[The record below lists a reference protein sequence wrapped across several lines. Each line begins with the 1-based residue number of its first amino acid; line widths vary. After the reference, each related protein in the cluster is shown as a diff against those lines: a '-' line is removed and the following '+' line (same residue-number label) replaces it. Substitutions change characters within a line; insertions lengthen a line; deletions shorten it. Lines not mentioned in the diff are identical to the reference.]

1 MYYLHKAETGEKL
14 RNFLRQDSSDML
26 LLALHIT
33 SVIPPQ
39 PSSERARDHNTY
51 PGAPIWCLC
60 RVWLEHISR
69 QGARSRVK
77 QSFLS
82 SEELFLSNEF
92 GNCLASVL
100 GSFPEARPGLSLILR
115 GKHGF
120 CFKKDLHWF
129 WGKLLKHIFAF
140 SLACRGHL
148 RTGPSPTFQ

>member
-1 MYYLHKAETGEKL
+1 MYYLRKAETGEKL

-100 GSFPEARPGLSLILR
+100 GIYN
-115 GKHGF
+115 
-120 CFKKDLHWF
+120 
-129 WGKLLKHIFAF
+129 
-140 SLACRGHL
+140 HL
-148 RTGPSPTFQ
+148 